1 MRGTI
6 QFKLVLNIVVEE
18 KGLSFRRENQ
28 AILMKPTQ
36 SQSVQCLR
44 HKADPTVDW
53 FNYGYTFT

>member
-1 MRGTI
+1 MI

-53 FNYGYTFT
+53 FNYGYTS